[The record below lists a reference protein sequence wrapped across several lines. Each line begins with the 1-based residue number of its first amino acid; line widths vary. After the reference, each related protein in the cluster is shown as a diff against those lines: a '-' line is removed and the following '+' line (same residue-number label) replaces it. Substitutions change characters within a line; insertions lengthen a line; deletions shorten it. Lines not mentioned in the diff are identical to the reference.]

1 MVCTVRTDI
10 VTMNLLGKITDWHD
24 ICRQCYWPNILKGR
38 YDKYYLTDKKKNI
51 NFQVHIFQE
60 ASPKCNRFGKHFT
73 QIHDLIAF
81 VSSVRLSKLC
91 YLRYIKP
98 SFVVFIV
105 KRNYVANLCITQV
118 DIVRTRRKCSCELL
132 CMSWAI
138 FPTKKQLFLP
148 LLLQLEQYC

>member
-24 ICRQCYWPNILKGR
+24 ICTQCYWPNILKGR

-51 NFQVHIFQE
+51 NFQVHNFQE
-60 ASPKCNRFGKHFT
+60 ASPKCNLFGKHFT

-118 DIVRTRRKCSCELL
+118 DIVRTRRSVSASFFVWVEPFFQPKNNYFYHFYS
-132 CMSWAI
+132 S
-138 FPTKKQLFLP
+138 
-148 LLLQLEQYC
+148 